1 MFRSSALA
9 VRICV
14 GAGGLFLTGCGDAPT
29 APPQAYSPSVIFRW
43 DDAALEAV
51 RRTRLGPPMVA
62 RALAVAHTAM
72 YDAWAVYDSR
82 AAPTRLDPKLRRPVN
97 ERTAQNKARAISQ
110 AAYRALSDLFPQE
123 EPRFSE
129 FMREL
134 GYDQGDFS
142 TNPATAVGIGNLAA
156 EAVLAF
162 RHHDG
167 SNQLGDLAPGTY
179 LDYTN
184 YEPVNEANN
193 LVDPN
198 RWQPLVV
205 PDQQGGITTQR
216 FVAPHWGRVTPFA
229 MTSGDQFRPA
239 TVPNLYPS
247 AGYAQQVDEI
257 LELSANLTDRDKATV
272 GYWSDG
278 PSSELPPGHWILFSQ
293 FVSSRD
299 EHTLDDDVKMM
310 FAVTNAMFDASIA
323 VWDCKRAFDYVR
335 PITAVH
341 FLMAGRE
348 IRAWAGPGKGTQ
360 IIRGEDWRP
369 YQTLVVPTPPFPEF
383 SSGHSAF
390 STAAAEVLKA
400 FTGSDAFGG
409 SATVKA
415 GSSKVE
421 PGIVP
426 AADVV
431 LSWATFSIAADEAG
445 MSRRL
450 GGIHFKEGD
459 LQSRAMGRKVGA
471 QAWAKALVYFNGT
484 RGN

>member
-1 MFRSSALA
+1 MARASMLA
-9 VRICV
+9 VALLLI
-14 GAGGLFLTGCGDAPT
+14 GCHETST
-29 APPQAYSPSVIFRW
+29 APSAPYARSLVIRW
-43 DDAALEAV
+43 DDAALEAI
-51 RRTRLGPPMVA
+51 RRTRLGPPMIA

-72 YDAWAVYDSR
+72 YDAWSVYDAR
-82 AAPTRLDPKLRRPVN
+82 AVATRLDPSLRRPAS
-97 ERTAQNKARAISQ
+97 ERTEENKARAISQ
-110 AAYRALSDLFPQE
+110 AAYRALSDLLPQE
-123 EPRFSE
+123 EPRFSA

-184 YEPVNEANN
+184 YQPVNEATRI
-193 LVDPN
+193 VDPN

-205 PDQQGGITTQR
+205 PDQQGGVTTQR
-216 FVAPHWGRVTPFA
+216 FVAPHWGLVKPFA

-239 TVPNLYPS
+239 NVPNLYPS
-247 AGYAQQVDEI
+247 AGYAVQVDEM
-257 LELSANLTDRDKATV
+257 LTLSANLTDRDKAMV
-272 GYWSDG
+272 EYWSDG
-278 PSSELPPGHWILFSQ
+278 PLSELPPGHWVLFSQ
-293 FVSSRD
+293 FVSERD
-299 EHTLDDDVKMM
+299 QHTLDDDVKML
-310 FAVTNAMFDASIA
+310 FAVTNALLDASIA

-341 FLMAGRE
+341 FLMAGKE
-348 IRAWAGPGKGTQ
+348 IRAWGGPNKGTQ
-360 IIRGEDWRP
+360 TIRGEDWRP
-369 YQTLVVPTPPFPEF
+369 YQTVNVPTPAFPEF

-390 STAAAEVLKA
+390 SAAAAEVLRSFA
-400 FTGSDAFGG
+400 GSDAFGA

-415 GSSKVE
+415 GSSKIE
-421 PGIVP
+421 PGTP
-426 AADVV
+426 ASDVI
-431 LSWATFSIAADEAG
+431 LSWPTFTAAADEAG

-459 LQSRAMGRKVGA
+459 LQSREMGRKIGA
-471 QAWAKALVYFNGT
+471 QVWAKAVAYFNGT
-484 RGN
+484 ARYR